1 MCLFT
6 NAIHTYLYT
15 YKSIWAEIPFSEN
28 CYNIFYTFLPHT
40 NTYNVKYIATFIQ
53 KSSWDKMASRLKIV
67 FVTGIDSESDFFP
80 PKLSMYI
87 HCAVCLIKI
96 GFLFVG
102 GKAFPIFFYPKK
114 YFTQALCETKKNTT
128 KFDLIFQPYLGID
141 NAKVI
146 IKHNQQKTRGI

>member
-1 MCLFT
+1 MKLLPSRKYSTKLYIPLNLQIGTQNPQNNNIDPMCSFT
-6 NAIHTYLYT
+6 YAIHTYLNT

-102 GKAFPIFFYPKK
+102 GKSFF
-114 YFTQALCETKKNTT
+114 FS
-128 KFDLIFQPYLGID
+128 
-141 NAKVI
+141 VSSS
-146 IKHNQQKTRGI
+146 R